1 MADMFTHLSACRTYT
16 YSVGRACDQGYFSN
30 KDCAGV
36 ILYTAERCTQVAL
49 DALQIL
55 GNLEFLCRCFT
66 VYALCI
72 RRKRVY

>member
-49 DALQIL
+49 DAIQIL
-55 GNLEFLCRCFT
+55 GNFRVSVEVLYRICI
-66 VYALCI
+66 VY
-72 RRKRVY
+72 